1 MYLLL
6 LSVTC
11 RYKSFSTL
19 DGKESIWKELDISH
33 WVQSARHC
41 FLSAL
46 NIVDSFHD
54 QEWVCC
60 GGVTPRLILKCY
72 YHTYD
77 AENQKVIYITEAIS
91 DDIASCLLRPVM
103 MRSAFR
109 PVGVV
114 NISVLRKWIACLL
127 NALYYLHEKADQ
139 APIVHGHIQYP
150 ALLPYPVDVTTS
162 SL

>member
-1 MYLLL
+1 MYPLLF
-6 LSVTC
+6 SVTG

-33 WVQSARHC
+33 WIQSARHC
-41 FLSAL
+41 LLSAL

-54 QEWVCC
+54 QEWVRCSFI
-60 GGVTPRLILKCY
+60 TPRLILKCY

-77 AENQKVIYITEAIS
+77 AENQKVIYITEAIT
-91 DDIASCLLRPVM
+91 DDIASCALSSGM
-103 MRSAFR
+103 ICSAFR

-150 ALLPYPVDVTTS
+150 VLLMCSVDVTTS